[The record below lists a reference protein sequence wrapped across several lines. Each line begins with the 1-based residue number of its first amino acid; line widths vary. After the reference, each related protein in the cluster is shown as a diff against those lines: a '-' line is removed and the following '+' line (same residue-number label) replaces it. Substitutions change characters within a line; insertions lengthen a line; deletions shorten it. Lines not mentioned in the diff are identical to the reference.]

1 MNPLNRKMFR
11 DPRAARR
18 ATGIL
23 ASSAPLMTSAQ
34 KAMAQGQPMRAQ
46 TGAAVNTRRRTA
58 LEDLAA
64 LPSDVR
70 AGLGMLGVPR
80 VTSET
85 TDQLKR
91 AFLYPLE
98 QFGMPVPANA
108 PGKATPLSNVYKP
121 TSAAGMAMPDEMTG
135 SASSM
140 FGIESVLGA
149 GEAARPKGI
158 LAASDVITA
167 QEPPVPLYPDMT
179 VPAKPAPGPGE
190 SAAATR
196 SGAGQDPT
204 VTPTGG
210 EPGGGELSPEDEMLI
225 AAQGR
230 GRSAATEAAK
240 DLLRET
246 KEAGGKVSAPT
257 ITPSTVTLPSGFDD
271 TDVPSTGTETTTG
284 QTKPEDAL
292 PDSLKGKRSPG
303 KGVSATKEAAAQND
317 ALLNISDTKPDG
329 KPLTYKERVE
339 ARFEVLKD
347 LIGEDQAKDIRTDK
361 NYNLMM
367 LGLRIAAGQDPNAL
381 SNIAAGAGQQLQEF
395 GEVSGEESQ
404 RRAEKIE
411 SLTMLA
417 ASDVSEEMKAEAAR
431 DFAKSE
437 REATQLFQAGEA
449 EKGRDFQFDMNMF
462 DKNFAS
468 LESSL
473 NRQHDMATRILGEKY
488 QNIRAKN
495 AADLQIAIRNANSQD
510 QINLAVANYQFQA
523 DMAQQGRVFDLDKL
537 MIQQEFAKEQGV
549 DDREFRAKLAMMP
562 PDTQRIYERFLTDE
576 QAVSALL
583 AKKTGDNN
591 DRDKARGI
599 FIRETIT
606 NVESRAAME
615 DALSGPPNNVPPD
628 KMDQAIAERA
638 AQIYDNHVWP
648 LAN

>member
-1 MNPLNRKMFR
+1 MNPLNRRMFR

-23 ASSAPLMTSAQ
+23 ASSAPLMTAAQ

-46 TGAAVNTRRRTA
+46 RGASVNTSTA
-58 LEDLAA
+58 MPNPGAPFFQNRILSSLASMFNTGSDSNRSYGQPPNRPVSA
-64 LPSDVR
+64 APGYVDPSLAKINEVRIARGLPPIVPTPSVLVDMARSTQPNLPRGV
-70 AGLGMLGVPR
+70 AGLVSDESAITKGLVEAGRMVAGPDYDDLGTAPTAVS
-80 VTSET
+80 TET
-85 TDQLKR
+85 VVS
-91 AFLYPLE
+91 P
-98 QFGMPVPANA
+98 PA
-108 PGKATPLSNVYKP
+108 
-121 TSAAGMAMPDEMTG
+121 
-135 SASSM
+135 
-140 FGIESVLGA
+140 
-149 GEAARPKGI
+149 
-158 LAASDVITA
+158 
-167 QEPPVPLYPDMT
+167 
-179 VPAKPAPGPGE
+179 GPGE
-190 SAAATR
+190 QVAAGR
-196 SGAGQDPT
+196 GQDPT

-210 EPGGGELSPEDEMLI
+210 EPGGGKLSAEDEALI
-225 AAQGR
+225 AAQGS
-230 GRSAATEAAK
+230 GSSAATEAAK
-240 DLLRET
+240 DLLKET

-257 ITPSTVTLPSGFDD
+257 ITPSTVTLPSGFED
-271 TDVPSTGTETTTG
+271 TGVPSTSTGTETTTE
-284 QTKPEDAL
+284 QTNPEDAL

-329 KPLTYKERVE
+329 KPLTYKERVQ

-395 GEVSGEESQ
+395 GEVSGEERQ

-473 NRQHDMATRILGEKY
+473 NRQHDMATRILGEEY
-488 QNIRAKN
+488 ADRRAKN

-510 QINLAVANYQFQA
+510 QINLAVANYEFQA
-523 DMAQQGRVFDLDKL
+523 DMAAQGRIFDLDKL
-537 MIQQEFAKEQGV
+537 ILTQQFAKEQGV
-549 DDREFRAKLAMMP
+549 DDREFRAKLAMLP
-562 PDTQRIYERFLTDE
+562 GDTQRLYEEYLTPDQIAKVLTTDKSKANRSKE
-576 QAVSALL
+576 RGYFIEKFTTTESSMDLVRDAL
-583 AKKTGDNN
+583 AKKG
-591 DRDKARGI
+591 
-599 FIRETIT
+599 
-606 NVESRAAME
+606 
-615 DALSGPPNNVPPD
+615 
-628 KMDQAIAERA
+628 
-638 AQIYDNHVWP
+638 
-648 LAN
+648 LAKG